1 MPAHDD
7 FSKTFADLG
16 NLRAQTAAALRAGQA
31 SLSTQNAV
39 LGFDGFVDEI
49 VRIVDK
55 RESLQEYSVL
65 STLSHL
71 AERVAES
78 AGQSTNLE
86 LVVQKIKL
94 GGNGPIMAN
103 ALAALGFPMTYVG
116 MLGYPALHPVF
127 QELAKHAQVIS
138 ISNPGHTDAL
148 EFDDGKLML
157 GKHEPLA
164 ELTWE
169 CLKERVGID
178 QMAALFQQARLL
190 GFLNWT
196 MIPFMSDIWRHFLRE
211 IFPQIARAAKRPFA
225 FFDLADPEK
234 RLARDIE
241 EALELLTQFE
251 AHVAVILGLNEKES
265 HELASVL
272 QLSVPDHRPE
282 SLRAL
287 AVAMRARLDISCV
300 VIHPRAFAVAAEKD
314 SSAFVPGPF
323 DPKPLIS
330 TGAGD
335 HFNAGFCLGKLLN
348 LSLEG
353 SLLAGVSTSG
363 YYVRTA
369 VSPTV
374 EQLAGFMEG

>member
-1 MPAHDD
+1 MPSSDAS
-7 FSKTFADLG
+7 SKTFADLLD
-16 NLRAQTAAALRAGQA
+16 LRTQTAAVLRARQP
-31 SLSTQNAV
+31 SLAQQQAV

-65 STLSHL
+65 ATLSHL

-78 AGQSTNLE
+78 AGKSTNLE
-86 LVVQKIKL
+86 LVVQKTKI

-103 ALAALGFPMTYVG
+103 ALATLGLPMTYIG
-116 MLGYPALHPVF
+116 ILGYPAVHPVF
-127 QELAKHAQVIS
+127 GELTERAQVIS
-138 ISNPGHTDAL
+138 IANPGHTDAL
-148 EFDDGKLML
+148 EFDDGKLMM
-157 GKHEPLA
+157 GKLEPLA
-164 ELTWE
+164 ELTWD
-169 CLKERVGID
+169 CLVQRVGVEKMVAMFA
-178 QMAALFQQARLL
+178 QANLF

-196 MIPFMSDIWRHFLRE
+196 MLPFMSNIWRHLLRE
-211 IFPQIARAAKRPFA
+211 VFPKIARPVARPFA

-234 RLARDIE
+234 RLASDIQ
-241 EALELLTQFE
+241 EALELLGQFE
-251 AHVAVILGLNEKES
+251 AHLAVILGLNEKEC
-265 HELASVL
+265 HEIAGVL
-272 QLSVPDHRPE
+272 GLPVPDHRPD
-282 SLRAL
+282 SLRELAAAL
-287 AVAMRARLDISCV
+287 RARLDISCI
-300 VIHPRAFAVAAEKD
+300 VIHPRAFAVAAEKEA
-314 SSAFVPGPF
+314 SAHVPGPF

-369 VSPTV
+369 TSPTV
-374 EQLAGFMEG
+374 QQLAGFMES

>member
-7 FSKTFADLG
+7 STKTFAEVRA
-16 NLRAQTAAALRAGQA
+16 LRHQAAASLRAGQPLLA
-31 SLSTQNAV
+31 QQSAV

-55 RESLQEYSVL
+55 RESLQEYSVI
-65 STLSHL
+65 STMNDL
-71 AERVAES
+71 AVRIAES
-78 AGQSTNLE
+78 AGKSTNLE
-86 LVVQKIKL
+86 LVVQKMKL

-103 ALAALGFPMTYVG
+103 ALAALGLPLTYIG
-116 MLGYPALHPVF
+116 MLGYPALHAVF
-127 QELAKHAQVIS
+127 QELAKRARVIS
-138 ISNPGHTDAL
+138 IANPGHTDAL

-157 GKHEPLA
+157 GKLEPLA

-169 CLKERVGID
+169 CLQERVGL
-178 QMAALFQQARLL
+178 QQLAALLQQARLL

-196 MIPFMSDIWRHFLRE
+196 MIPFMSDIWRNLLRE
-211 IFPQIARAAKRPFA
+211 VFPQIARAATRPFA

-234 RLARDIE
+234 RLAADIE
-241 EALELLTQFE
+241 EALGLLTQFE

-265 HELASVL
+265 HELAGVI
-272 QLSVPDHRPE
+272 QLPAPDHRPE
-282 SLRAL
+282 SLREL
-287 AVAMRARLDISCV
+287 AAAMRARLGISCV
-300 VIHPRAFAVAAEKD
+300 VIHPRAFAVAAEKEAT
-314 SSAFVPGPF
+314 AFVPGPF

-335 HFNAGFCLGKLLN
+335 HFNAGFCLGKLLD
-348 LSLEG
+348 LSLQE
-353 SLLAGVSTSG
+353 SLLAGVCTSG